1 VQGSLMT
8 RLQTPDALNVSKPTM
23 TARANRRTALIL
35 AFASRGHGGS
45 GTRSGMPAP
54 SGSIRSTV
62 ACWHAETWAQ
72 LTGPRATQPQ
82 IAAPVGA
89 ALEVRID

>member
-35 AFASRGHGGS
+35 AFASRGAWGK
-45 GTRSGMPAP
+45 
-54 SGSIRSTV
+54 
-62 ACWHAETWAQ
+62 WH
-72 LTGPRATQPQ
+72 
-82 IAAPVGA
+82 
-89 ALEVRID
+89 EVRLACTERLDPLDGRMLAR